1 MTEGAHEVGYEE
13 KYLEKNEK
21 PRQTGRNVRN
31 FLVTTFKVKRDP
43 AAIRTEMIQAS
54 IHFLTQRLSIEE
66 ETAVEAMQNLVKA
79 STTSE
84 FVTAARP
91 LFSAMPTSFNRRD
104 FDILKPSSFIRQD
117 DYSVLVF
124 HMLCR

>member
-1 MTEGAHEVGYEE
+1 MTEGPYEIVYEE

-43 AAIRTEMIQAS
+43 AAIITEMIQAS
-54 IHFLTQRLSIEE
+54 IHFLTQRLSIKE
-66 ETAVEAMQNLVKA
+66 ETPVEAIQNLVKA

-84 FVTAARP
+84 FVTATRP

-104 FDILKPSSFIRQD
+104 FDILKPSSCIRQD